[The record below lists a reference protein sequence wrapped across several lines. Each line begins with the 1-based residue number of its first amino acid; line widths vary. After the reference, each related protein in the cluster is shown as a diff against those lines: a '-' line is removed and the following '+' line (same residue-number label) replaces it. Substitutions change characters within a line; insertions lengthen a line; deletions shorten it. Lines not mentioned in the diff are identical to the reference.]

1 NGPSAS
7 SVMLSFPR
15 LTAPASRRRCAAVH
29 ACAEVKYSGVLVPQE
44 VGCPSRWQR
53 SLKPTGT
60 PWSGPRQRPAAAS
73 ASRRRAERSAPSSS
87 SVMKARMRPSH
98 LPARSSPRST
108 ASTGDSFPARMDS
121 ATAVR
126 LSSSTGRRLVLAFE
140 GRDEARRLL
149 GEGELPGQ
157 PLDHSRHARP
167 LRLLLPLFRHGNLP
181 FAPTL
186 ADV

>member
-1 NGPSAS
+1 
-7 SVMLSFPR
+7 MLSFPR

-29 ACAEVKYSGVLVPQE
+29 ARAEVKYSRVLVPQE

-73 ASRRRAERSAPSSS
+73 SSRRRAERSAPSSS

-98 LPARSSPRST
+98 LPTRSRHRST

-126 LSSSTGRRLVLAFE
+126 LSSGTGRRLVLAFE
-140 GRDEARRLL
+140 GREERGGRPGG
-149 GEGELPGQ
+149 GEPPAQ
-157 PLDHSRHARP
+157 PLDDAQHARP
-167 LRLLLPLFRHGNLP
+167 FRLLLLLFG
-181 FAPTL
+181 
-186 ADV
+186 